1 MKIDI
6 NTPIWQLTV
15 SDLME
20 ILKEVQQA
28 QPVIQ
33 QPEKKYVHGLE
44 GIAELFGCS
53 RTTASAIKASGRI
66 DEAITQVGRTIVVDA
81 ELALQFARNRKGR
94 RQPQRKVFY

>member
-1 MKIDI
+1 MKIDG

-15 SDLME
+15 ADLME
-20 ILKEVQQA
+20 ILNEVQQV
-28 QPVIQ
+28 QLVSQ

-66 DEAITQVGRTIVVDA
+66 DEAIIQVGRTIVVDA
-81 ELALQFARNRKGR
+81 DLALQVARNRKR
-94 RQPQRKVFY
+94 RR